1 MTAHRPENLLDR
13 LIAEAQADD
22 YALAHSQGGRRIGVV
37 GLLTLVIVGALFA
50 TAFLQSR
57 DSAPLAAERRQD
69 LVKRIEDSNQR
80 VAEAETQAAQLRASV
95 SQLQQLAT
103 SGVSDDFAEQVR
115 ALEVASGFVGLA
127 GPGAVVSLSD
137 GREPLPKGVTP
148 DEARVLDIDMQMVVN
163 GLWQAGAQA
172 VAINGI
178 RLTTMTAIRTAG
190 EAILVDF
197 RPLVPPYSI
206 VAIGPQDLARR
217 FSRTPADDELRQLR
231 KDYGIESLVKP
242 DTDLKVPASTANL
255 PNKAVVMKGGAQ

>member
-1 MTAHRPENLLDR
+1 M
-13 LIAEAQADD
+13 
-22 YALAHSQGGRRIGVV
+22 
-37 GLLTLVIVGALFA
+37 
-50 TAFLQSR
+50 
-57 DSAPLAAERRQD
+57 
-69 LVKRIEDSNQR
+69 
-80 VAEAETQAAQLRASV
+80 
-95 SQLQQLAT
+95 QQLAT
-103 SGVSDDFAEQVR
+103 SGLSEDFAEQVR
-115 ALEVASGFVGLA
+115 ALEVASGFVGVA

-137 GREPLPKGVTP
+137 GKEPLPKGVTP

-172 VAINGI
+172 IAINGI

-217 FSRTPADDELRQLR
+217 FSRTPAEDELRQLR
-231 KDYGIESLVKP
+231 RDYGIESTVKP
-242 DTDLKVPASTANL
+242 DTDLEVPASTANL

>member
-1 MTAHRPENLLDR
+1 VSQHQPENLLDR

-22 YALAHSQGGRRIGVV
+22 YALAHSKGGRRVGVV
-37 GLLTLVIVGALFA
+37 GLLALVVVGALLA

-57 DSAPLAAERRQD
+57 NTAPLAAQRREG
-69 LVKRIEDSNQR
+69 LVTRIEDSTQR
-80 VAEAETQAAQLRASV
+80 VAEAETTATALRTSV

-103 SGVSDDFAEQVR
+103 RGLSEDFADQVR
-115 ALEVASGFVGLA
+115 ELEIAAGFVGLR

-137 GREPLPKGVTP
+137 GQEPLPKGVTA
-148 DEARVLDIDMQMVVN
+148 DEARVLDVDMQMAVN

-172 VAINGI
+172 IAINGI
-178 RLTTMTAIRTAG
+178 RLTSMTAIRTAG

-231 KDYGIESLVKP
+231 KDYGIESSVEP
-242 DTDLKVPASTANL
+242 DTDLEVPASTANL